1 MALSTPF
8 LAIDLER
15 MQANIA
21 RVAEAATARG
31 IALRPHAKTHKTIE
45 IGRMQVAAGAH
56 GLTVATVGEA
66 EVFAAAGLDDLC
78 IAYPLW
84 IDADKAARLSALAA
98 RGAAISV
105 GVDSLEGVV
114 RLVHAGLAGRVSA
127 RVEVD
132 AGHHRS
138 GCAPAAAGEVASAA
152 VQAGVDVEGVF
163 SFPGHAYAP
172 EARERAARDEADA
185 LTRAAASLR
194 DAGVEPMV
202 ISGGSTPSLAAALEI
217 DSPVNE
223 LRPGVT
229 VFGDAQQWELGSAQ
243 PEEIALTCH
252 ATVVSHAGGR
262 LVLDAGSKVLGPDR
276 ATWAS
281 GHGRLLDHPEARVV
295 QLSEHHAVVE
305 LPSGSRALPALG
317 SVVRVVPNH
326 VCIAVNMVDEL
337 VVYDRGDDREPAAR
351 WRVAARGRNA

>member
-1 MALSTPF
+1 MIAAPTPH
-8 LAIDLER
+8 LAVDLER

-45 IGRMQVAAGAH
+45 IGRMQLAAGAH

-66 EVFAAAGLDDLC
+66 EALAEGGLDDLF

-84 IDADKAARLSALAA
+84 IDAGRAARLSALAA
-98 RGAAISV
+98 RGAAVSV
-105 GVDSLEGVV
+105 GVDSVEGVA
-114 RLVHAGLAGRVSA
+114 RLVHAGLAGRIAV

-152 VQAGVDVEGVF
+152 AQAGVEVEGVF

-172 EARERAARDEADA
+172 DAREQAARDEAHA
-185 LTRAAASLR
+185 LTTAMLAMRAA
-194 DAGVEPMV
+194 GVDPMV
-202 ISGGSTPSLAAALEI
+202 VSGGSTPSFDASLGL
-217 DSPVNE
+217 DSPVTE
-223 LRPGVT
+223 LRPGVS
-229 VFGDAQQWELGSAQ
+229 VFGDAQQWELGSARQ
-243 PEEIALTCH
+243 EEIALTCH

-276 ATWAS
+276 AAWAT
-281 GHGRLLDHPEARVV
+281 GHGRLLDHPDARIV

-305 LPSGSRALPALG
+305 MPDALPALG

-337 VVYDRGDDREPAAR
+337 VVYDRGDDALPAAR